1 MSGSA
6 LGGRSRMFRLWLIV
20 GGITFGRTLPAAA
33 QDFQMFAGAGIG
45 AQLPCQEGG
54 DPTDLNY
61 EPEGTVGALWTIP
74 RTALAAG
81 VQADLC
87 DHDGLPDARLGPRV
101 EFRLPWQMRRLQPFA
116 WIGYFA
122 NNVADDLRLGE
133 RAVIGGGVD
142 IVRAHAVD
150 IRLSVQD
157 AFRKALWLNGRVG
170 CSTPANPCTA
180 PIRPTAWFRHEVS
193 VHVAAIW
200 K

>member
-1 MSGSA
+1 MATSA
-6 LGGRSRMFRLWLIV
+6 PGTGMRVLQVSLIAAVITCGRP
-20 GGITFGRTLPAAA
+20 LPAAA
-33 QDFQMFAGAGIG
+33 QDFQMFMGAGVG
-45 AQLPCQEGG
+45 AQLSCQEGG

-61 EPEGTVGALWTIP
+61 ELEGTVGALWTIP

-87 DHDGLPDARLGPRV
+87 DHDGVPEVRVGPRV
-101 EFRLPWQMRRLQPFA
+101 EFRIRQIRRLQPFA

-122 NNVADDLRLGE
+122 NNQGNYVQRGE
-133 RAVIGGGVD
+133 RAVVGGGVD
-142 IVRAHAVD
+142 MVRAHGVD

-157 AFRKALWLNGRVG
+157 AFRRALWLDDRVG
-170 CSTPANPCTA
+170 CNPCTV
-180 PIRPTAWFRHEVS
+180 PVRPTAWFRHEVS